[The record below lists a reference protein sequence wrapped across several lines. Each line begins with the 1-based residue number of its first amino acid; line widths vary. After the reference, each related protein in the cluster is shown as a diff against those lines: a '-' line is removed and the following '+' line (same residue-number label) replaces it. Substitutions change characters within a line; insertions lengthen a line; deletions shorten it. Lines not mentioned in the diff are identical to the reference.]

1 MSPTS
6 SSTNCADKL
15 KLLADTTRLAVL
27 ESLLERPKRVGELMA
42 LLGVEQSLMSHHLAL
57 LREAG
62 LVDAKREGKS
72 VLYQLASHVESATS
86 GKSLDLGCCQLSFP
100 SPRKISKRTK

>member
-1 MSPTS
+1 MAS
-6 SSTNCADKL
+6 SFPSTDCADKL

-27 ESLLERPKRVGELMA
+27 EVLMDKPKRVRELME

-62 LVDAKREGKS
+62 LIDATRAGKS
-72 VLYQLASHVESATS
+72 VLYQLAESVESSTA

-100 SPRKISKRTK
+100 TRKKGMKRS

>member
-1 MSPTS
+1 MGTTPS
-6 SSTNCADKL
+6 SSDCADKL

-27 ESLLERPKRVGELMA
+27 ESLMDKPKRVGELME

-62 LVDAKREGKS
+62 LVEAARDGKS
-72 VLYQLASHVESATS
+72 VLYKLSEGVESATA

-100 SPRKISKRTK
+100 TRKKTSKRT

>member
-1 MSPTS
+1 MAISSPS
-6 SSTNCADKL
+6 SDCADKL

-27 ESLLERPKRVGELMA
+27 ESLMDKPKRVGELMD
-42 LLGVEQSLMSHHLAL
+42 LLGIEQSLLSHHLAL

-62 LVDAKREGKS
+62 LVEGHRDGKS
-72 VLYQLASHVESATS
+72 VLYQLAQGVENTTA

-100 SPRKISKRTK
+100 SRKKPSKRS